1 MPLVIAVL
9 LGLSALVVVVVP
21 LFAPGHAAAEP
32 DGVPASALADR
43 EHAARAALHDVEFDY
58 QLGNL
63 AEDDYQSLRE
73 RYTRRALAALKGRY
87 DRERAVDEAI
97 ETQVRALRAA
107 GSGEPNAS
115 GKRTN
120 SSKAKPAP
128 GQRAR
133 RGPSS
138 RPKQDG
144 RSNGHRPGR
153 A

>member
-1 MPLVIAVL
+1 MPLVIAAL

-21 LFAPGHAAAEP
+21 LFAPGPAAEP
-32 DGVPASALADR
+32 DSVPASALADR
-43 EHAARAALHDVEFDY
+43 ERTARAALHDVEFDY

-97 ETQVRALRAA
+97 EAQVRTLRAT
-107 GSGEPNAS
+107 GSGAPSVA

-120 SSKAKPAP
+120 SGKAQPAP

-133 RGPSS
+133 RGPSVP
-138 RPKQDG
+138 PKQNG
-144 RSNGHRPGR
+144 QSNGHRRGR

>member
-1 MPLVIAVL
+1 MPLVIAAL

-21 LFAPGHAAAEP
+21 LFAPGHASAES
-32 DGVPASALADR
+32 DNVPAATLADR
-43 EHAARAALHDVEFDY
+43 ERAARAALHDVEFDY

-63 AEDDYQSLRE
+63 ADDDYQSLRE

-87 DRERAVDEAI
+87 DRERAMDEAI

-107 GSGEPNAS
+107 GSNGSSVA

-120 SSKAKPAP
+120 SGKAKPAP
-128 GQRAR
+128 GQRAHR
-133 RGPSS
+133 RPSGQ
-138 RPKQDG
+138 PTQNG
-144 RSNGHRPGR
+144 RADGHRPGR